1 MSFGAYFTDTGCVDR
16 HYVQHNLEAR
26 QMGVPYSGERILA
39 DCWAEQLVTST
50 LRFWAYRY
58 DQTGDEIDF
67 WLRLVLW
74 LLLLYDMV
82 HVTLHTVYIREP
94 SLFGGPRQQQVLA
107 LTGPKWPTVIHRI
120 VRYSMVLRR
129 KYQLPKTKLRRLI
142 SRRFL
147 LLECPTWL
155 LPVLCDVLESR
166 LTAPQWMILLAGS
179 QLVVLLR
186 AFLESEAFAIAEK
199 LVFAISSSIGQI
211 AGLCLVIGISTIA
224 MTSVHGQLFGIFHFE
239 TAGGLGTWP
248 NLWLEIFNVLI
259 AGAAVD
265 PELFAFNPWGVAMMY
280 LCLNLFLYLIM
291 SQVFIAILVAS
302 FDSAVTRESL
312 KSRDLSVPPPFE
324 DCSQPRSWAL
334 ALFHFPVYL
343 LTSYDIVYGANHLL
357 LLEAVCESIQKAEA
371 ADDAAADNQVMI
383 SVPQLTTTVCRIRRL
398 KCMSISEA
406 AAIECVQR
414 LAAAH
419 GAWMVAGVAAP
430 YNPKTSDVVES
441 VLDVEVDI
449 EEDARGGGYHPVTRV
464 REEAPAPVSACQ
476 TGHGLVGGDEP
487 LSTRE
492 PPRGALGQER
502 MEALEASV
510 LRLETLLSSS
520 VSRLEAKFDAT
531 VERMEAK
538 LDAKLDLEAKLM
550 ATLQTKLEATL
561 SAALP
566 PLVEV
571 SVSDGSSWA

>member
-1 MSFGAYFTDTGCVDR
+1 MGMSFGAYFTDTGCVDR

-94 SLFGGPRQQQVLA
+94 SLFGGPQQQQVLA

-265 PELFAFNPWGVAMMY
+265 PELFAFNPWGVAMM
-280 LCLNLFLYLIM
+280 CLH
-291 SQVFIAILVAS
+291 
-302 FDSAVTRESL
+302 RH
-312 KSRDLSVPPPFE
+312 P
-324 DCSQPRSWAL
+324 
-334 ALFHFPVYL
+334 
-343 LTSYDIVYGANHLL
+343 
-357 LLEAVCESIQKAEA
+357 
-371 ADDAAADNQVMI
+371 
-383 SVPQLTTTVCRIRRL
+383 RRL
-398 KCMSISEA
+398 LRLCRHARIPQVSRPERATTLRRLQPA
-406 AAIECVQR
+406 AQLGPRPFPLPRLPADELRHCVRRQPP
-414 LAAAH
+414 
-419 GAWMVAGVAAP
+419 AAP
-430 YNPKTSDVVES
+430 RGRVRIDPK
-441 VLDVEVDI
+441 
-449 EEDARGGGYHPVTRV
+449 GGG
-464 REEAPAPVSACQ
+464 
-476 TGHGLVGGDEP
+476 G
-487 LSTRE
+487 
-492 PPRGALGQER
+492 
-502 MEALEASV
+502 
-510 LRLETLLSSS
+510 
-520 VSRLEAKFDAT
+520 
-531 VERMEAK
+531 
-538 LDAKLDLEAKLM
+538 
-550 ATLQTKLEATL
+550 
-561 SAALP
+561 
-566 PLVEV
+566 
-571 SVSDGSSWA
+571 